1 MALGFESVAVLESS
15 DDSGARE
22 FCDKFDI
29 RIAFELTRILS
40 SNCNCNAY
48 GCIYSNIISESS
60 QRGVIYRLR

>member
-1 MALGFESVAVLESS
+1 MVLGFESVAVLESS

-40 SNCNCNAY
+40 SNCNAY